1 MRENRKERNI
11 AVFEDTMAWIRQDGT
26 LQDAVEETKKRTV
39 FYPASGLPEGGAS
52 AAKKRSVP
60 LPRNGTRGRRWR

>member
-26 LQDAVEETKKRTV
+26 LQDAVEETEKRTL
-39 FYPASGLPEGGAS
+39 FYPASGLPEEALP
-52 AAKKRSVP
+52 AAKKRSAP
-60 LPRNGTRGRRWR
+60 SFRSGTRGRGWR